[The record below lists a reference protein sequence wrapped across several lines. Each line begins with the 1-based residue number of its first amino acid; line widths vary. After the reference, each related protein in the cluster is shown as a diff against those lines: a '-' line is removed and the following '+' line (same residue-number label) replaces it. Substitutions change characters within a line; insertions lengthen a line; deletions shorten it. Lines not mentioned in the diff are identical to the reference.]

1 MTQAHP
7 LTRRQLLLAA
17 CPAGAAA
24 QGQAQGQGQ
33 DEPLQVLIDGSI
45 EMPQAQFK
53 DGEAVDGF
61 QVLLAQEIGRRLGRP
76 VRFRLVPRRRVPQM
90 LVDGREA
97 DMICNYL
104 PSWLPGP
111 LQWSRAYFD
120 DADLLLTAARRPPL
134 THLQDAAGQPIGT
147 VSGFVYPEMDM
158 ALGARFVRD
167 DAPNAL
173 ATLRKLMLGR
183 VDHAIVGRVVF
194 DYLKRRGEVP
204 IALHPPLVVSR
215 VKTACALSPHSR
227 VKLSQLDAALAAM
240 QADGS
245 LARIVDRYR

>member
-1 MTQAHP
+1 MTHARH
-7 LTRRQLLLAA
+7 LNRRQLLLAA
-17 CPAGAAA
+17 WPAGAAA
-24 QGQAQGQGQ
+24 QAQEQ
-33 DEPLQVLIDGSI
+33 PLQVLIDGSI

-53 DGEAVDGF
+53 NGEAVDGF
-61 QVLLAQEIGRRLGRP
+61 QVRLAQEIGRRLGRR

-90 LVDGREA
+90 LADGNEA

-111 LQWSRAYFD
+111 LQWSRPYFD
-120 DADLLLTAARRPPL
+120 DADLLLTATRRPPL
-134 THLQDAAGQPIGT
+134 ARLQEAAGQPIGT
-147 VSGFVYPEMDM
+147 VSGFVYPEMDA

-173 ATLRKLMLGR
+173 ATLRKLALGR

-194 DYLKRRGEVP
+194 DYLMRRGEV
-204 IALHPPLVVSR
+204 ALSLHPPLVISR
-215 VKTACALSPHSR
+215 VKTACALSPHSS
-227 VKLSQLDAALAAM
+227 VKRAQLDAALAAM

-245 LARIVDRYR
+245 LARLVDRYR